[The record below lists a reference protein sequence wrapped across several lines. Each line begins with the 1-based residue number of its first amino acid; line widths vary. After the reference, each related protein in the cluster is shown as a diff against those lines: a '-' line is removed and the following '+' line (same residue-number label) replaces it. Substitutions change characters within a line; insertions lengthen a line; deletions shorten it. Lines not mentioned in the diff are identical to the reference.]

1 MNAEVYSLKIKTL
14 RKQSN
19 SKQKNKFKKSTGEI
33 NFAYAAAK
41 AAEDK
46 KGENISLLDV
56 SKLTVVADYFMIV
69 TARSSPQIDAIAKN
83 IEENLSL
90 LNLKPISK
98 EGNSSSSWIILD
110 FGNLV
115 VHIMQENER
124 NYYNLERFWSNA
136 LVVNNKLW
144 KKAS

>member
-1 MNAEVYSLKIKTL
+1 MNAEVYSLKIKAL
-14 RKQSN
+14 RKQN
-19 SKQKNKFKKSTGEI
+19 NPKQKNKFKKSPHEI
-33 NFAYAAAK
+33 NLAYVAAK

-46 KGENISLLDV
+46 KGENILLLDV
-56 SKLTVVADYFMIV
+56 SKLTLVADYFMIV
-69 TARSSPQIDAIAKN
+69 TAKSSPQIDAIAKN
-83 IEENLSL
+83 IEENLSA
-90 LNLKPISK
+90 LNLKPVSK
-98 EGNSSSSWIILD
+98 EGTSSSNWIILD

-124 NYYNLERFWSNA
+124 NYYKLERFWSNG